1 LTGFS
6 TPVSLAPIFATHPPN
21 LDPLRISS
29 STIFREENEKT
40 ANMVQENIVIAII
53 IIVLFV
59 VIALISFGI
68 YRLIHAARG
77 APSSSSS
84 GSNSLV
90 DD

>member
-1 LTGFS
+1 
-6 TPVSLAPIFATHPPN
+6 
-21 LDPLRISS
+21 
-29 STIFREENEKT
+29 
-40 ANMVQENIVIAII
+40 MVQENIVIAII